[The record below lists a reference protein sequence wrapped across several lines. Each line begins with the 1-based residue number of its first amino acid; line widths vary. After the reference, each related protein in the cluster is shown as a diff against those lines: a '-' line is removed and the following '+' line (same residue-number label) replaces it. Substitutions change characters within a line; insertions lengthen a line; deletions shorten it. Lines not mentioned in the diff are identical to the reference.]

1 MLDRNDAV
9 HGDED
14 LITDEMVLAVREEA
28 IQLKA
33 RQMIQDD
40 TNDIILSEAIGVDA
54 WNGNDDDFFN
64 EVRTLLLKNDTA
76 QLGHFIAEMANDYFK
91 SLAENKF

>member
-14 LITDEMVLAVREEA
+14 LITDEMVLAVREEW
-28 IQLKA
+28 IRLKA
-33 RQMIQDD
+33 RQMIQDE
-40 TNDIILSEAIGVDA
+40 TNDIVLSEAIGIDA
-54 WNGNDDDFFN
+54 WNGNNDDFFS

-76 QLGHFIAEMANDYFK
+76 QLGHFIAEMANDYFR
-91 SLAENKF
+91 SLAESEF

>member
-14 LITDEMVLAVREEA
+14 LIADGMVLAVREEW
-28 IQLKA
+28 IRLKA
-33 RQMIQDD
+33 RQMIQDE
-40 TNDIILSEAIGVDA
+40 TNDIILSEAIGIDA
-54 WNGNDDDFFN
+54 WNGNGDDFFN